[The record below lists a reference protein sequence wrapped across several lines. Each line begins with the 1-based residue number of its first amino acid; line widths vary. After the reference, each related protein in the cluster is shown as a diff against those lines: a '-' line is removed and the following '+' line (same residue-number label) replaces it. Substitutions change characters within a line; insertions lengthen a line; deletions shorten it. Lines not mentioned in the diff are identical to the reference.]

1 MAIRVV
7 TLCAGYDS
15 QALALDRLKR
25 DNSGFDYELV
35 AWAEFDPDS
44 KQPIERQSA
53 VIAHNALFPEW
64 SDRNLGDITNADW
77 GSIYGDIDLLC
88 YSTPCQSISVAGLQE
103 GFQEGSGTRSSV
115 IWSVLDAVRTL
126 RPKYLLMENVSA
138 MVSKKFVKDFQ
149 SWQTAISS
157 LGYDNYTKI
166 LNAKDYGVA
175 QNRPRVFMVSIRRDL
190 GLTYHFPRAFTLER
204 RLKDYLEPVVDARYY
219 LSEKFIKGCIA
230 HSDRKQSEGCGFK
243 LEPTDGNCVAKAI
256 GTQAGCRQTDNYIIE
271 PRVIQVG
278 NIWPDTEKFKNRTM
292 GRVYDTAGISPTI
305 NCCGGGDREPKIIE
319 YKTISNNDTTNT
331 FEEVNETNTRE
342 ILQILREEVGTE
354 TYKWAIGRFI
364 SIFKAEILQQRMYEE
379 SICEDGATSSRIQPC
394 SSHLAQ
400 NSLFD
405 TGEKNAV
412 RDVQCDR
419 KYRCTSQGFQL
430 SEQFTREFNDIV
442 SQLPYETTPTKES
455 VSYLWST
462 SQGLQSM
469 QQTLLAME
477 EIWRPTTRTLEHI
490 QSQKYRIRKLTCR
503 EVFRLMDLDD
513 ADIDK
518 IQSTGISNS
527 QQYKLAGNSIVI
539 SCLYHIFRKLFVE
552 TGNEKEQMTLF

>member
-1 MAIRVV
+1 MAIRVFESFS
-7 TLCAGYDS
+7 GYGS
-15 QALALDRLKR
+15 QSVALERLR
-25 DNSGFDYELV
+25 RNYPSIEYEV
-35 AWAEFDPDS
+35 VGISEIDKYA
-44 KQPIERQSA
+44 IEA
-53 VIAHNALFPEW
+53 YNALHP
-64 SDRNLGDITNADW
+64 NVPN
-77 GSIYGDIDLLC
+77 YGDISQIDWAEVPDFDLFTW
-88 YSTPCQSISVAGLQE
+88 SFPCTDISIAGDQK
-103 GFQEGSGTRSSV
+103 GFEEGSGTASSLAWECLKA
-115 IWSVLDAVRTL
+115 IKAK
-126 RPKYLLMENVSA
+126 RPKYLLMENVA
-138 MVSKKFVKDFQ
+138 QLVSKKNLALFDKLRG
-149 SWQTAISS
+149 AISS
-157 LGYDNYTKI
+157 LGYDNYTEI

-175 QNRPRVFMVSIRRDL
+175 QNRPRVFMVSVRRDL
-190 GLTYHFPRAFTLER
+190 GLTYHFPRAFTLEK
-204 RLKDYLEPVVDARYY
+204 RLRDYLESVVDEKYY
-219 LSEKFIKGCIA
+219 LSDKFIKGCID
-230 HSDRKQSEGCGFK
+230 HCDRKQSEGCGFK
-243 LEPTDGNCVAKAI
+243 FEPTFGDGIAKAI
-256 GTQAGCRQTDNYIIE
+256 STLAGCRQTDNYIIE
-271 PRVIQVG
+271 PRVMQVG

-292 GRVYDTAGISPTI
+292 GRVYNPDGISPTI

-354 TYKWAIGRFI
+354 TYQWAIGRFI

-379 SICEDGATSSRIQPC
+379 SICENGAASSRIQPC

-412 RDVQCDR
+412 RDVQCGR

-462 SQGLQSM
+462 SQRLQSM

-477 EIWRPTTRTLEHI
+477 EIWRPTTQTLEHI
-490 QSQKYRIRKLTCR
+490 YSQKYRIRKLTCR

-527 QQYKLAGNSIVI
+527 QQYKLAGNSIAI
-539 SCLYHIFRKLFVE
+539 SCLYHLFRKLFIH
-552 TGNEKEQMTLF
+552 TGNEHDQLTLF